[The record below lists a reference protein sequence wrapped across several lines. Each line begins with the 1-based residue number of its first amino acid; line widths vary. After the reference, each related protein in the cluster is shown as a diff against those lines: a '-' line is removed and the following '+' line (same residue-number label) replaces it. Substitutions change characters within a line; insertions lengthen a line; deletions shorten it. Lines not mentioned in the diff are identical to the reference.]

1 MATATLTSKGQLTL
15 PIELRTQMGLQAGS
29 IVEFIRDDAGAWT
42 LMAKN
47 GDIRELKGIVRYDGP
62 AVSIEDMEGAAMKAA
77 TADYLK
83 SIL

>member
-29 IVEFIRDDAGAWT
+29 IVEFIQDDAGGWT

-62 AVSIEDMEGAAMKAA
+62 AVSIEDMEVAIMKAA

-83 SIL
+83 SIS

>member
-29 IVEFIRDDAGAWT
+29 IVEFIRDDAGSWT

-62 AVSIEDMEGAAMKAA
+62 AVSIEDMNVAVMEAA

-83 SIL
+83 SIS

>member
-29 IVEFIRDDAGAWT
+29 IVEFIRDDAGGWT

-62 AVSIEDMEGAAMKAA
+62 AVSIEDMNVAVMEAA

-83 SIL
+83 SIS